1 MNRTLRTR
9 TPVVLGAVW
18 LGLAIALGAS
28 GKLQTMRPPAPQLL
42 LVGLTLALLLAL
54 AVSPRIRAWAWNVP
68 VRGLVSLHLLRYVG
82 IYFLL
87 LYRNGQLPYAFAVP
101 GGWGDILVATSAGLL
116 LLNGPPST
124 PGRRVAYTAWNGLG
138 LLDILLVVGTAARLG
153 LADPE
158 SMRVLF
164 RLPLSLV
171 PTFLVPLIIAS
182 HVVLAIRLTRG
193 AAAQS
198 AEAL

>member
-1 MNRTLRTR
+1 
-9 TPVVLGAVW
+9 VW

-54 AVSPRIRAWAWNVP
+54 AVSSRIRAWAWSIP

-82 IYFLL
+82 ICFLL

-101 GGWGDILVATSAGLL
+101 GGWGDILVATSAALL
-116 LLNGPPST
+116 LLSGPPST
-124 PGRRVAYTAWNGLG
+124 PGRCVAYIAWNGLG

-158 SMRVLF
+158 SMRALF